1 MIIDSLSLLPQEPET
16 SDTETYTDASIIG
29 PVYFT
34 LDNLLVKG
42 KSKVPASLKQSQY
55 IIASNEEFEISVDV
69 EFNKSPLSTLLM
81 CLGTMVKV
89 TFSFEGFGKKTSEE
103 DVEVMIK
110 TKKGQYKYTAI
121 YTGTPK
127 GAKLTPGFYEA
138 SAVVQIGPVD
148 NACSEH
154 ILGYGYIAEERFQVY

>member
-1 MIIDSLSLLPQEPET
+1 MTTTPLKPQQEET
-16 SDTETYTDASIIG
+16 TDTETYSDASILG

-34 LDNLLVKG
+34 LNNLLIKG
-42 KSKVPASLKQSQY
+42 KNSRPASLHQSQY
-55 IIASNEEFEISVDV
+55 IIGSNEAFDISVDI
-69 EFNKSPLSTLLM
+69 EFNQSPLSSLLM
-81 CLGTMVKV
+81 CLGTMVTV

-110 TKKGQYKYTAI
+110 TKKGQYKYIVT

-138 SAVVQIGPVD
+138 SAVVQVGPVD